1 MTLGL
6 ESLMTATLAGLG
18 YELVDMSMSVKSGYL
33 RVMIDKPEGI
43 SLDDCTLVSHHLSNW
58 LAVEN
63 IDYERLE
70 VSSPGLDR
78 PLRKMTDYQRFIG
91 ARAQIRLRVAL
102 AGQRRFIGVIS
113 AASDDQIDLNA
124 DGQIIKL
131 AFANIDSARLVPDL

>member
-18 YELVDMSMSVKSGYL
+18 YELVDMSMSVKSGQL
-33 RVMIDKPEGI
+33 RVLIDKPEGI
-43 SLDDCTLVSHHLSNW
+43 SLDDCTLVSNHLSNW

-70 VSSPGLDR
+70 VSSPGTDR
-78 PLRKMTDYQRFIG
+78 PLKKMADYQRFMG
-91 ARAQIRLRVAL
+91 KKAQIKLRIAL

-113 AASDDQIDLNA
+113 AANEAQIELNV
-124 DGQIIKL
+124 DGQIVKL
-131 AFANIDSARLVPDL
+131 ALANIDSARLVPDL

>member
-18 YELVDMSMSVKSGYL
+18 YELVDMSMSVKSGQL
-33 RVMIDKPEGI
+33 RVLIDKPEGI
-43 SLDDCTLVSHHLSNW
+43 SLDDCTLVSNHLSNW

-70 VSSPGLDR
+70 VSSPGTDR
-78 PLRKMTDYQRFIG
+78 PLKKMADYQRFMG
-91 ARAQIRLRVAL
+91 KKAQIKLRIAL

-113 AASDDQIDLNA
+113 AANDALIELNV
-124 DGQIIKL
+124 DGQIVKL
-131 AFANIDSARLVPDL
+131 ALANIDSARLVPDL

>member
-18 YELVDMSMSVKSGYL
+18 YELVDMSMSVKSGQL
-33 RVMIDKPEGI
+33 RVLIDKPEGI
-43 SLDDCTLVSHHLSNW
+43 SLDDCTLVSNHLSNW

-70 VSSPGLDR
+70 VSSPGTDR
-78 PLRKMTDYQRFIG
+78 PLKKMADYQRFMG
-91 ARAQIRLRVAL
+91 KKAQIKLRIAL

-113 AASDDQIDLNA
+113 AANDAQIELNV
-124 DGQIIKL
+124 DGQIVKL
-131 AFANIDSARLVPDL
+131 ALANIDSARLVPDL

>member
-6 ESLMTATLAGLG
+6 ESLMATTLAGLG
-18 YELVDMSMSVKSGYL
+18 YELVDMSMSAKSGQL

-43 SLDDCTLVSHHLSNW
+43 SLDDCTLVSNHLSNW

-78 PLRKMTDYQRFIG
+78 PLKKMADYQRFTG
-91 ARAQIRLRVAL
+91 EKAQIKLRVAL
-102 AGQRRFIGVIS
+102 AGQRRFVGVIS
-113 AASDDQIDLNA
+113 TTDEAQIELNV
-124 DGQIIKL
+124 DGQIVKL
-131 AFANIDSARLVPDL
+131 ALSNIDSARLVPDL

>member
-1 MTLGL
+1 
-6 ESLMTATLAGLG
+6 MTATLAGLG